1 MIGITSLAC
10 GSSFG
15 DFWKVPGFYFF
26 AAVHMSR
33 MIKQL
38 TNEGINFVFGAFG
51 KQFLNAQLFL
61 DLVIVRLH
69 ASLNHVNPIL
79 ILPASP
85 IRIS

>member
-1 MIGITSLAC
+1 
-10 GSSFG
+10 
-15 DFWKVPGFYFF
+15 
-26 AAVHMSR
+26 

-38 TNEGINFVFGAFG
+38 TNEGINFVFGAFR